1 MAVYDGS
8 ELVSQNINMCN
19 YNARISVSLK
29 FVAVMDALTK
39 IVMFFCEKNSFWKIL
54 FENYEASS
62 DMKIESKN
70 VKCKPSD
77 KITRRW

>member
-1 MAVYDGS
+1 VQGIRTFVLLKQVVLVTFVSMDLKWVGECDEDWMAVYDGS

-39 IVMFFCEKNSFWKIL
+39 IVVFL
-54 FENYEASS
+54 
-62 DMKIESKN
+62 
-70 VKCKPSD
+70 
-77 KITRRW
+77 